1 MHMDGTDPR
10 LRFTRIPPAR
20 RIGSLLDDVRHGL
33 LQPPRRL
40 PAKYFYDERGAQ
52 LFEDICATEDYYP
65 SRCEAQLLADHGQ
78 ALMQAMDARHL
89 VELGSGSSRKT
100 RHLLQFAQPGTVY
113 WPFDVSE
120 HMLRESAAGL
130 VAQWPELQV
139 HGLVGD
145 YHAGLDLPIP
155 DAGRRSVLFLGGTL
169 GNFRPDQAE
178 AFLREIRSLLRG
190 GDTLLLGADRVK
202 STEVLERAYDDRD
215 GVTAA
220 FNLNVLRVLNRELD
234 ADFDLAGFRHRA
246 VYNTEAQRIEM
257 YLEAIQDQAVWIGRL
272 DQRLHLSRGERI
284 RTELSHKYSEVS
296 LLRLLE
302 PAGFSIEQLLT
313 TPAPTAY
320 SLVLARAID

>member
-1 MHMDGTDPR
+1 
-10 LRFTRIPPAR
+10 
-20 RIGSLLDDVRHGL
+20 
-33 LQPPRRL
+33 
-40 PAKYFYDERGAQ
+40 
-52 LFEDICATEDYYP
+52 
-65 SRCEAQLLADHGQ
+65 
-78 ALMQAMDARHL
+78 
-89 VELGSGSSRKT
+89 
-100 RHLLQFAQPGTVY
+100 
-113 WPFDVSE
+113 
-120 HMLRESAAGL
+120 
-130 VAQWPELQV
+130 
-139 HGLVGD
+139 
-145 YHAGLDLPIP
+145 
-155 DAGRRSVLFLGGTL
+155 
-169 GNFRPDQAE
+169 
-178 AFLREIRSLLRG
+178 LLRA

-202 STEVLERAYDDRD
+202 STAVLERAYDDRD

-284 RTELSHKYSEVS
+284 RTELSHKYSEAS

-320 SLVLARAID
+320 SLVLARASD